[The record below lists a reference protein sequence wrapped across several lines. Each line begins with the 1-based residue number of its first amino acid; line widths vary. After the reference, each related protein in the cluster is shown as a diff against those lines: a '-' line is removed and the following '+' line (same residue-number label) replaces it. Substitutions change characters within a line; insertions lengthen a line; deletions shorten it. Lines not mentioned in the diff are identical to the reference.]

1 MSVKRAGQNNPI
13 LTPKQIIEFGH
24 ELALLSTYETQRDTI
39 LNFLQ
44 SNFESTA
51 YIWLK
56 SVPKF
61 SIQNNQQ
68 IELPFDLDD
77 EKIESNAGQLG
88 YHLIEKNHQFWFLSQ
103 LIHNGIIFGKL
114 ILKRDNPF
122 DNQAVENLNHI
133 SQITAMEIYA
143 TLQAQLTEWRQKQL
157 KLVRNVTEQISL
169 ITDLDLLTKQITK
182 LIQQTFNY
190 SYVAVFLID
199 KGCERLQFMAS
210 ALADEKKP
218 SEAKRPN
225 FEHESHPGFA
235 LGEHMIG
242 HVAKTGKELIAN
254 NVLKEP
260 RYKIVDSLA
269 ETQSE
274 AVIPLK
280 FTSRILGVF
289 DVQSDETNAFG
300 ENDLLVLRALADNI
314 SIAIE
319 RTRLYQG
326 VKDQA
331 DQLAAVYD
339 VSRAITSIL
348 NNDELLQRI
357 VNLIHERFEFPFVHL
372 FVIDHVQNKITYKAG
387 SGHRAMGYA
396 KAGVS
401 FDVTAEKGILPW
413 VVRHSETMLINDIE
427 AEPLFIKSYESQ
439 QTTGS
444 EMAIPLNF
452 GGEILGVLD
461 IQSDQKDAF
470 TYEAQQLMETLSDN
484 IAIALR
490 NAGLYRS
497 ENWRRKVAESLRD
510 VAGLLSDNTALSDIL
525 NVILIRLRQNLPCD
539 SAVFWLFDPN
549 LTGETLPDSQ
559 ELHLAAYQTAEDLST
574 QSLEELTYSPDPWV
588 KKAINQTSPTIRQHD
603 DVIGPIANKYHLP
616 QNYSAIA
623 APLRTGEEIL
633 GILMLMH
640 RTPGR
645 YGQES
650 QKITSAFASYAA
662 IAIKNTRLY
671 TTSQEQAWI
680 ATILLQVATATQSLT
695 KLDELVTTIVR
706 LTPMVVG
713 VKGCALFLR
722 EPERDVFSLNA
733 FYGIGNSS
741 EGLNLDRPILL
752 TTSPI
757 LEKLLITQEP
767 QRVIDP
773 KVDFDLPDSFT
784 DQMSQDS
791 LMLLPLIVRD
801 EILGAFMLACEPGS
815 HLFDD
820 SSVIINEE
828 QYQIIQGIIQQ
839 TAIAIE
845 NIRLLE
851 AKQEEAYISTVLLQ
865 AAQAAV
871 SSSDLRD
878 TLESIVHIMP
888 ILVGI
893 DASVIYI
900 WNQEENCFH
909 ISHAVISGTKD
920 ETEIMDLDYSPGD
933 FPMLDSVF
941 QNNHPVVFP
950 FIDNP
955 LPPEDWDLALPDE
968 EQTDP
973 TPVLQSRY
981 PLLMGFP
988 LSMKDDKFGVL
999 LALDKSFS
1007 ANRERR
1013 FELLWGIAQQASLA
1027 IQNDII
1033 KNEMIERQHLEREFQ
1048 LAREI
1053 QQTFLPNQKPEI
1065 PGWEM
1070 DVRWETARLVG
1081 GDFYDYFLLPDGRLA
1096 FLIADVSDKGLAA
1109 ALYMTVTRT
1118 LIRAAAQEST
1128 SPSETLERVND
1139 LLLVNSQNGLFVTTF
1154 YGILSMEDG
1163 TLKYTIAGHNPPFLI
1178 KYQENEVITFSKGGI
1193 ALGALPDIKLQQNQV
1208 TLDPGDCLILYTDG
1222 VTEAF
1227 NFEDQMYGEKRL
1239 RQLLQKTVGER
1250 AKVVLENL
1258 ETDLNGFR
1266 GSAPLSDDTTMLAIS
1281 RSKSLTNEHR
1291 DTSTP

>member
-1 MSVKRAGQNNPI
+1 VSAKKTIKNTPN
-13 LTPKQIIEFGH
+13 LTPKQILDYGH
-24 ELALLSTYETQRDTI
+24 ELSLLSNYDSQKDALI
-39 LNFLQ
+39 DLLQ
-44 SNFESTA
+44 THFDCEG

-56 SVPKF
+56 SIPKF
-61 SIQNNQQ
+61 SVQTKP
-68 IELPFDLDD
+68 PFDLPFEPDD
-77 EKIESNAGQLG
+77 FQTDRIAGQLG
-88 YHLIEKNHQFWFLSQ
+88 DNFIKINNQFWFLFP
-103 LIHNGIIFGKL
+103 LGHNGIDFGK
-114 ILKRDNPF
+114 IIIKRDNPL
-122 DNQAVENLNHI
+122 DNQAVENLKDI
-133 SQITAMEIYA
+133 SQITAMGIFT
-143 TLQAQLTEWRQKQL
+143 TLQSQLTEWQEAQL
-157 KLVRNVTEQISL
+157 KLVRSVTENISL
-169 ITDLDLLTKQITK
+169 ITDLDILTKQITK
-182 LIQQTFNY
+182 LVQQTFNY

-199 KGCERLQFMAS
+199 VERERLQFMAS
-210 ALADEKKP
+210 SVAGEKNRP
-218 SEAKRPN
+218 EAKRPD
-225 FEHESHPGFA
+225 FEQASHPGFA

-242 HVAKTGKELIAN
+242 YVAETGKELIAN
-254 NVLKEP
+254 DVTKEP
-260 RYKIVDSLA
+260 RYQVVDSLA

-280 FTSRILGVF
+280 MTSRILGTF
-289 DVQSDETNAFG
+289 DIQADEINAFG

-326 VKDQA
+326 FKVQA
-331 DQLAAVYD
+331 DQLSAVYEA
-339 VSRAITSIL
+339 SRAITSIL
-348 NNDELLQRI
+348 DNDELLQRI

-372 FVIDHVQNKITYKAG
+372 FVIDHVHNKITYKAG
-387 SGHRAMGYA
+387 SGQRSLGYA
-396 KAGVS
+396 KAGIS
-401 FDVTAEKGILPW
+401 YDIKAEKGILPW
-413 VVRHSETMLINDIE
+413 IAQHGKTKLINDVE
-427 AEPLFIKSYESQ
+427 AEPFFIKAFESQ
-439 QTTGS
+439 QVVGS
-444 EMAIPLNF
+444 EMSIPLKF
-452 GGEILGVLD
+452 GGDILGILD
-461 IQSDQKDAF
+461 IQSDQRDAF
-470 TYEAQQLMETLSDN
+470 SAEDQQLMETFSDN
-484 IAIALR
+484 IAIAMR

-497 ENWRRKVAESLRD
+497 EKWRRKVAESLRD

-525 NVILIRLRQNLPCD
+525 DVILFRLGQNLPCD
-539 SAVFWLFDPN
+539 IAVFWLFDPY
-549 LTGETLPDSQ
+549 LTEGTIHKNQ
-559 ELHLAAYQTAEDLST
+559 ELHLAAYQTAEDLSI
-574 QSLEELTYSPDPWV
+574 QSLEEMTFYPDSWV
-588 KKAINQTSPTIRQHD
+588 KTALNQSLPTIRHTD
-603 DVIGPIANKYHLP
+603 DMISPLANRYHFP

-623 APLRTGEEIL
+623 APLHTGEEIL
-633 GILMLMH
+633 GILMLLH

-733 FYGIGNSS
+733 FYGIGDSS
-741 EGLNLDRPILL
+741 EGLNLDQPILL
-752 TTSPI
+752 NTAPI
-757 LEKLLITQEP
+757 LEELLITQEP
-767 QRVIDP
+767 QRVMDP
-773 KVDFDLPDSFT
+773 KADFDLPASFT
-784 DQMSQDS
+784 EQMSQDS
-791 LMLLPLIVRD
+791 LMLLPIVARD
-801 EILGAFMLACEPGS
+801 EIMGAFMLACEPGS

-820 SSVIINEE
+820 SSVILDEE
-828 QYQIIQGIIQQ
+828 RYQIIQGIIQQ

-871 SSSDLRD
+871 SSSDLQD
-878 TLESIVHIMP
+878 TLETIVHLMP

-893 DASVIYI
+893 DASVIYM
-900 WNQEENCFH
+900 WNKEEERFQV
-909 ISHAVISGTKD
+909 SHAVVSGTRD
-920 ETEIMDLDYSPGD
+920 ETEILDLKYSLGD
-933 FPMLDSVF
+933 FPMLDTVF
-941 QNNHPVVFP
+941 QSNHPVVYP

-968 EQTDP
+968 EQIDP
-973 TPVLQSRY
+973 SPVLQSRY

-988 LSMKDDKFGVL
+988 LSMKNDNFGVL

-1013 FELLWGIAQQASLA
+1013 FELLYGIAQQASLA

-1033 KNEMIERQHLEREFQ
+1033 KKEMIERQRLEREFQ

-1053 QQTFLPNQKPEI
+1053 QQTFLPNQTPEI
-1065 PGWEM
+1065 PGWAM
-1070 DVRWETARLVG
+1070 DVHWETARLVG

-1096 FLIADVSDKGLAA
+1096 FLIADVSGKGLAA
-1109 ALYMTVTRT
+1109 SLYMTVTRT

-1128 SPSETLERVND
+1128 SPARTLERVND

-1154 YGILSMEDG
+1154 YGILSLDDG
-1163 TLKYTIAGHNPPFLI
+1163 TLKYTIAGHNPPFI
-1178 KYQENEVITFSKGGI
+1178 IRYQQNEVVEFSKGGI
-1193 ALGALPDIKLQQNQV
+1193 ALGALPDIHLQQNEI

-1227 NFEDQMYGEKRL
+1227 NFQDQMYGEKRL
-1239 RQLLQKTVGER
+1239 RQLLEKTIG
-1250 AKVVLENL
+1250 AKANVVLESL
-1258 ETDLNGFR
+1258 KTDLNSFR

-1281 RSKSLTNEHR
+1281 RKNSLTNEHR